1 MLDKLE
7 LDNTKKI
14 KINENQ
20 LSCKIEKISAGLNNT
35 VMLSNAGEI
44 WVTGSNL
51 FGLKYTPETAED
63 DKDEQRTRK
72 EEPY

>member
-1 MLDKLE
+1 
-7 LDNTKKI
+7 
-14 KINENQ
+14 
-20 LSCKIEKISAGLNNT
+20 
-35 VMLSNAGEI
+35 MLSNAGEI